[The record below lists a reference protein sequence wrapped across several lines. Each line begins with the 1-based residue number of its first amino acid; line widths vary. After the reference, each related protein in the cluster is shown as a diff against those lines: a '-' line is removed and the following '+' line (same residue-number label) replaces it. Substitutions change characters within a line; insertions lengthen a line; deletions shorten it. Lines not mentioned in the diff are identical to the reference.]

1 MVPMMDDG
9 MLQEIAARLP
19 KSMSRLRLPNGRE
32 LMSKDEIA
40 LAEIEGLTAAHRKV
54 SYMSHILF
62 QELTGQKFGTLIL
75 GITVK
80 SLDRGNAVQKRR
92 ETVSALQDLRYVPSR
107 SNSAASNRPSALAA
121 PNRPITQHASG
132 IKEPRT
138 NLEKLSSIA
147 QGTSGGRLAQ
157 RSGLATGGSGIKLA
171 KPQTVKSKF

>member
-1 MVPMMDDG
+1 VTAIPN
-9 MLQEIAARLP
+9 RL
-19 KSMSRLRLPNGRE
+19 E
-32 LMSKDEIA
+32 LTRKDEIA

-54 SYMSHILF
+54 STLS
-62 QELTGQKFGTLIL
+62 QAEASKLTGQKFGTLIL

-138 NLEKLSSIA
+138 NLEKLSAIA

-157 RSGLATGGSGIKLA
+157 RSGLANGGSGIKLA